1 MASVL
6 DNALVAISQAW
17 AALTPPASTPARAYE
32 RATTLDMLE
41 GVSGHRMFW
50 FELPSGGEA
59 AAFAR
64 DHSTIDHDIRARVR
78 LSTVG
83 VGLLELPSWVAA
95 HAVQLLNRANR
106 IAAPGTGIRSIRASR
121 YDLALLADPDP
132 ETGEPVPN
140 GDLDIIVSLRIRA
153 EEADG

>member
-6 DNALVAISQAW
+6 DNATAAISQAW
-17 AALTPPASTPARAYE
+17 ATLTPPPSTPARAYE

-78 LSTVG
+78 LSMVG
-83 VGLLELPSWVAA
+83 VGLLEAPGWAAA

-121 YDLALLADPDP
+121 YDLVLLADPDP

-140 GDLDIIVSLRIRA
+140 GDVDIIISLRIRA